1 MVNKKQAGLIFKV
14 GEAYLVQIRDN
25 VKNAQFKF
33 PGILSLF
40 GGEIENYE
48 TGKEGFLREMEEEIE
63 GIDFKNVRLEHRVY
77 NWKKDLERVEEE
89 INKAMNDNFNL
100 FRGFNYDDFIPN
112 EALGKDRGKKITF
125 RDLFYAVEE
134 EHHFIGEVNNIGK
147 FDIKE
152 GKAIILPK
160 EICIASIFYPTD
172 KIALMHDIA
181 LRSKKD

>member
-89 INKAMNDNFNL
+89 IQ
-100 FRGFNYDDFIPN
+100 
-112 EALGKDRGKKITF
+112 
-125 RDLFYAVEE
+125 
-134 EHHFIGEVNNIGK
+134 IGI
-147 FDIKE
+147 DIE
-152 GKAIILPK
+152 
-160 EICIASIFYPTD
+160 Y
-172 KIALMHDIA
+172 
-181 LRSKKD
+181 